1 MPVIEHAVHPRTQI
15 KENHR
20 YGCWNRPD
28 RFKKSY
34 WAPHRRIF
42 PDGSFELVSVR
53 VPFVMSHD
61 CRYDGKN
68 GKAGDDPYCE
78 GCRHYKKSPYL
89 AGVMENGK

>member
-1 MPVIEHAVHPRTQI
+1 MPVIEHPVHEHGVRDA
-15 KENHR
+15 EHR

-34 WAPHRRIF
+34 WAPHRRTF